1 MPKIRA
7 DTKSREA
14 RAAIASCH
22 ECRYTSLVLKISAGE
37 LILFVPRCL
46 QVLANLCNA
55 GWVPLRASTGSQYKF
70 VKGSYGLS
78 QAGPDLS

>member
-1 MPKIRA
+1 MPRMPPYITVAKIG
-7 DTKSREA
+7 
-14 RAAIASCH
+14 
-22 ECRYTSLVLKISAGE
+22 AGE

-55 GWVPLRASTGSQYKF
+55 GWVPLRASPGSQLKF
-70 VKGSYGLS
+70 VKGSNGLS